1 MITFIVVLGV
11 LYLIGAIIGLM
22 FKLTFT
28 MLKWIFMGILSI
40 GGVVLFFAFAVPL
53 LIVVPVVAI
62 AFGFTWL
69 LLKALF

>member
-11 LYLIGAIIGLM
+11 LYLIGAIIGLV

>member
-1 MITFIVVLGV
+1 MITFLISLGV
-11 LYLIGAIIGLM
+11 LYILGAIIGLM

-53 LIVVPVVAI
+53 LIIVPAVAI